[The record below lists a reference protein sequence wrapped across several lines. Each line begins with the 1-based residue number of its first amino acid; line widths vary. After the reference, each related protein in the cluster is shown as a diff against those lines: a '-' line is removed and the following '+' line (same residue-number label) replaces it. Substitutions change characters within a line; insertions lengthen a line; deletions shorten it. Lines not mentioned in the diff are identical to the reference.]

1 MKQIVKTYEVY
12 TYDELN
18 EEAKER
24 VKEWYLES
32 QDPDLFTDI
41 VMEDL
46 KILFPHSELKI
57 QYSLN
62 SCQGDG
68 FNIYGSVDLK
78 DVLNYRKDYFTGKE
92 KRTLKFYFCNYDCKI
107 DLNENRRYSYCICDD
122 ADVAEPIIDE
132 LEKWSVRDINKKLI
146 YKLENAVK
154 HIFTELCNQYEK
166 EGYSYFYDIDDETL
180 SEICDDNEYY
190 FMKNG
195 SFFYEAD

>member
-18 EEAKER
+18 EKGKER
-24 VKEWYLES
+24 VKKEYLES
-32 QDPDLFTDI
+32 QDPGLFTDI

-46 KILFPHSELKI
+46 KILFPRSELKI

-62 SCQGDG
+62 NCQGDG

-78 DVLNYRKDYFTGKE
+78 DVLNYRKDYFTEKE

-107 DLNENRRYSYCICDD
+107 NLNENRRYSYCICDD

-146 YKLENAVK
+146 YKLENATK

-166 EGYSYFYDIDDETL
+166 EGYTYFYEIDDEVL
-180 SEICDDNEYY
+180 SEICNGNEYY
-190 FMKNG
+190 FMKDG
-195 SFFYEAD
+195 SFFHD